1 MLRNGK
7 IIFEGTDEALHRT
20 EDAYIQRF
28 IRGH

>member
-1 MLRNGK
+1 MLRGGK
-7 IIFEGTDEALHRT
+7 IIFEGTDESLHKT